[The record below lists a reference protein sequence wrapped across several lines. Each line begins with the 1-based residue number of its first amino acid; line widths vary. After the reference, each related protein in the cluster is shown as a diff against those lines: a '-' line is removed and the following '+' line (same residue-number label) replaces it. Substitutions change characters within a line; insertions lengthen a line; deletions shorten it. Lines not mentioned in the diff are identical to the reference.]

1 MKIKK
6 NQLKK
11 IIKEE
16 LDQFMAEMR
25 GQTGIDWDSMLAPGK
40 YPDSRILQ
48 MMELIGAGGMGDRH
62 QAEAERFANEFKE
75 ALDKLESVGGLE
87 NKNNWSDE
95 QATMMYNVADDLQF
109 YRRQGARFLE
119 SVGLL
124 GKDIDQ

>member
-1 MKIKK
+1 MRITKQKLK
-6 NQLKK
+6 N

-16 LDQFMAEMR
+16 IDYVMAEMQ

-75 ALDKLESVGGLE
+75 ALDIL
-87 NKNNWSDE
+87 
-95 QATMMYNVADDLQF
+95 
-109 YRRQGARFLE
+109 
-119 SVGLL
+119 
-124 GKDIDQ
+124 